1 MEIRRAISLLLL
13 LTAACASAPA
23 AETYPLPAID
33 RLPADFVH
41 EGGEPRDPT
50 TIDMIVIHTV
60 GGPSCVDGRIEF
72 TSGDGTAVSWRDWF
86 LEQDDKSIHYVVD
99 RDGAIAQ
106 QRPEA
111 RTAGHVS
118 YGEVMPGVNRRSIG
132 IELVNR
138 GNGLDPFP
146 EAQIEALIALVQ
158 DIATRNGLSRE
169 AIWTHEQLDT
179 RRINCAGLDHPRNVD
194 PGPLFPLDRVKAA
207 LAGP

>member
-1 MEIRRAISLLLL
+1 MRSAAVLLLVL
-13 LTAACASAPA
+13 LATACATV

-41 EGGEPRDPT
+41 DGGEPRDPAS
-50 TIDMIVIHTV
+50 IDMIVIHTV

-72 TSGDGTAVSWRDWF
+72 TSGEGTAVSWRDWF

-99 RDGAIAQ
+99 REGRIAQ

-118 YGEVMPGVNRRSIG
+118 YGGVMPDVNKRSIG

-138 GNGLDPFP
+138 GDGLDPFP
-146 EAQIEALIALVQ
+146 ETQIEALIALVQ
-158 DIATRNGLSRE
+158 DIAARNGLTRE
-169 AIWTHEQLDT
+169 AIWTHQQLDT

-194 PGPLFPLDRVKAA
+194 PGPLFPLERLKAA
-207 LAGP
+207 LPPA